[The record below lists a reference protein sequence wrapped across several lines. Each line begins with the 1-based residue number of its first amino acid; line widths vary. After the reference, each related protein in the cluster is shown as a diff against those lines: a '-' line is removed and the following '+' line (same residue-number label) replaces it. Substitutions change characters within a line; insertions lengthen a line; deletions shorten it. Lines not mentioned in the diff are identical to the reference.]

1 MYRDMID
8 GYDFTKDMIKPREVL
23 NHLRAHD
30 NRMDNDQ
37 SQMALAKAAYT
48 TKYWRYIEG
57 QEDYNTNY
65 EMTRLDQI
73 EVNRIKPALSG
84 YISSLYP
91 RRIEVVISQSPYT
104 TGDPEKAELVIN
116 DWMNER
122 AYIECF

>member
-1 MYRDMID
+1 MIE
-8 GYDFTKDMIKPREVL
+8 GYDFDKDMLKPREVL
-23 NHLRAHD
+23 DHLRAHD

-37 SQMALAKAAYT
+37 SHMALAKAAYT

-65 EMTRLDQI
+65 ELTRLDQI

-91 RRIEVVISQSPYT
+91 
-104 TGDPEKAELVIN
+104 
-116 DWMNER
+116 
-122 AYIECF
+122 